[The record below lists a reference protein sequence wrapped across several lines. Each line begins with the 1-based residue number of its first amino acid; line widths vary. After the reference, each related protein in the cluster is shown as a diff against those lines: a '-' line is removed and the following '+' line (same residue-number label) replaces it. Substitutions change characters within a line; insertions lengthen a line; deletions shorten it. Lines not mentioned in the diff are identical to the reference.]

1 MSKLS
6 MSKSSLALSNLRG
19 FAILNVVAFH
29 AFIAYLGSNPAAPP
43 PFSSPPYE
51 WSGKPVIDSVRW
63 LGFDIYCAFQYLY
76 LMQLM
81 FFLSG
86 LFVWTSLKRK
96 GGRTFLMDRLMR
108 LGVPFLIGLYLLMPL
123 AYYPAY
129 LMTATDPSWPAFW
142 AEWTALPMWP
152 SGPMWFLWFLFAL
165 NVAAAGLHA
174 LAPRAG
180 DYLGRLA
187 ARANEQPRAFF
198 IAFVAVSALAY
209 IPLALVFNP
218 WDWMQFGPFGVQP
231 SFAPQ
236 YVLYFLAGLGV
247 GACGLERGLLAGDG
261 TLVRHWRLLLCGT
274 LGGFALWIIPT
285 ALIVEGGSTIP
296 GLQIIADLGFVLSAA
311 AACFGLT
318 AIFLRFGTKRWPA
331 FGALSDNAYGIY
343 FVHYV
348 FVTWMQ
354 YLLLGVAL
362 FAIVKAGIVFGVAL
376 VLSWA
381 VSAAMGRIPLA
392 GRLTRAKQAATTE
405 PAVLGE
411 RT

>member
-1 MSKLS
+1 

-29 AFIAYLGSNPAAPP
+29 AFIAYLGSNPASPP

-51 WSGKPVIDSVRW
+51 WSGKPVIDSARW

-165 NVAAAGLHA
+165 NIAAAGLHA

-187 ARANEQPRAFF
+187 LRANETPRPFF
-198 IAFVAVSALAY
+198 IAFVAISALTY

-261 TLVRHWRLLLCGT
+261 TLVRHWRLLLGGT
-274 LGGFALWIIPT
+274 LGGFTLWIIPT

-296 GLQIIADLGFVLSAA
+296 GLQISRRSRLCAFRRRGVFRPDGDLPALRGEAVARVRSAVGQ
-311 AACFGLT
+311 CLWHLFRP
-318 AIFLRFGTKRWPA
+318 LRVRDLA
-331 FGALSDNAYGIY
+331 
-343 FVHYV
+343 
-348 FVTWMQ
+348 
-354 YLLLGVAL
+354 
-362 FAIVKAGIVFGVAL
+362 
-376 VLSWA
+376 A
-381 VSAAMGRIPLA
+381 VSCCSASRCSPSSRQGSSSAWRWF
-392 GRLTRAKQAATTE
+392 
-405 PAVLGE
+405 
-411 RT
+411 